1 MNQASDLII
10 QMERDVAAPYLPIAC
25 FTGVSLA
32 CCLLMR
38 HLLAVIGQIRL
49 SVVLLIKI
57 ILA

>member
-1 MNQASDLII
+1 
-10 QMERDVAAPYLPIAC
+10 MERDVAAPYLPIAC